1 MTKSTKSKKT
11 KSKKTKSKKT
21 QKTQNWFTRLFSG
34 NTKNNVPLSKKK
46 DIAKKWCKKQKYNGY
61 IGDCSIHAD
70 LCKCDDDGW
79 FAPINNR
86 FKWKFGFNSIKYN
99 KSAKCNKKWG
109 QGRRCG
115 GNVQPTINYKKMKV

>member
-1 MTKSTKSKKT
+1 MPKSTKSKKT
-11 KSKKTKSKKT
+11 
-21 QKTQNWFTRLFSG
+21 QNWFSRLFSG

-46 DIAKKWCKKQKYNGY
+46 DIAKKWCKKQKYRGSPP
-61 IGDCSIHAD
+61 GRCDVHQD
-70 LCKCDDDGW
+70 LCVCEDDGS
-79 FAPINNR
+79 FPPINNR

-109 QGRRCG
+109 HGRRCG